1 MDIGTIFVKYCLCL
15 FNFAFVV
22 FGMALLGFGI
32 WLVADQSS
40 VITLLKLADHETIR
54 DYGSNA
60 TVIEQLGYVLI
71 AMGAFIFVISFL
83 GYCGTLKESRIL
95 LGAYAFFLTLIFILE
110 IVLVVLV
117 IVYRKEA
124 EGETR
129 KILTISV
136 HNHYSS
142 REQANA
148 FTAALDFIQA
158 EGQCCGITNSTDFK
172 DARHFKE
179 NSTIGTEIPVS
190 CCHLE
195 GDPLKF
201 KPRDRFCTTSPTTGN
216 SYMVK
221 GCFDALIKT
230 ITDKFNFAIIAGVI
244 VALLQIIGIVF
255 SICVYKAAYY
265 DYK

>member
-15 FNFAFVV
+15 FNFVFVV

-40 VITLLKLADHETIR
+40 VVTLLKFADHETIR
-54 DYGSNA
+54 DYGTNA

-83 GYCGTLKESRIL
+83 GYCGTLKESRLL

-117 IVYRKEA
+117 VVYRKEA

-129 KILTISV
+129 SILTISV
-136 HNHYSS
+136 QNHFST
-142 REQANA
+142 RERANA
-148 FTAALDFIQA
+148 FTVALDFLQA
-158 EGQCCGITNSTDFK
+158 EGHCCGISNFTDFRN
-172 DARHFKE
+172 ARLFKE
-179 NSTIGTEIPVS
+179 NSTRETQVPVS
-190 CCHLE
+190 CCKLA

-201 KPRDRFCTTSPTTGN
+201 NAIDPSCTTSPNEGN
-216 SYMVK
+216 SYLFN
-221 GCFDALIKT
+221 GCFDSLVKQLM
-230 ITDKFNFAIIAGVI
+230 DKFNFAIIAGVI

-255 SICVYKAAYY
+255 SICVFKAAYY

>member
-83 GYCGTLKESRIL
+83 GYCGTLKESRLL

-129 KILTISV
+129 NILTISV
-136 HNHYSS
+136 QNHYST
-142 REQANA
+142 RERANA

-158 EGQCCGITNSTDFK
+158 EGKCCGISNFTDFRN
-172 DARHFKE
+172 ARLFKE
-179 NSTIGTEIPVS
+179 NSTRDTQVPVS
-190 CCHLE
+190 CCKLV
-195 GDPLKF
+195 GDPLNF
-201 KPRDRFCTTSPTTGN
+201 SPEDASCTRSPTEGN
-216 SYMVK
+216 SYLFN
-221 GCFDALIKT
+221 GCFDALMRT
-230 ITDKFNFAIIAGVI
+230 VTDKFNFAIIAGVI

-255 SICVYKAAYY
+255 AICVYKAAYY